1 MPQRPNNSGSN
12 FNSWSSGTPSEN
24 EWHTAI
30 PHLYA
35 SSSSADQMPSN
46 TNFNYATNPT
56 SQGHSIY
63 ESSPSYPVSTL
74 LLQRCN
80 SQHGESLFPKDTNTK
95 GAIQLPDVKK
105 QQNSEPAPSETATAP
120 SNNGF
125 KDMIRSIFSGQK
137 FHPAT
142 NQKPNSLP
150 PAPQPSNV
158 SPPEYAT
165 AKNNEKIKKAFKLFS
180 VNRKAQP
187 TNQPPNSLPPAPQ
200 MINAAPQSAPAPAPA
215 PASPTAPSF
224 NPQMNYVPPP
234 PPISSIPQ
242 TSNAAPQS
250 APAPAPAPAPSLNP
264 QMNYIPPPPP
274 LISSIPQTINAAPQS
289 APAPASP
296 TAPSFTPQIS
306 CIPPP
311 IDTSIPIS
319 PYLNNDIDIN
329 DISNDIDYML
339 NVLEEAN
346 DIDISDNSDEEENQD
361 VDPESLNLLNI
372 RMNDSLSSASRLL
385 QSHTN
390 ELLQSSRSCRSNAT
404 PFNSN
409 MTPSVLPSASNPR
422 IAFSPMTPKTPA
434 IQTQAPGAQN
444 ATPSIQNTA
453 PAKQLTDEEID
464 QTIRALEKIV
474 DEEYADKPEAQ
485 KTKEEIM
492 QEIERYKL
500 LKSINQRYQE
510 DLVCVVVSE

>member
-234 PPISSIPQ
+234 PPLISSIPQ

-250 APAPAPAPAPSLNP
+250 APAPAPA
-264 QMNYIPPPPP
+264 
-274 LISSIPQTINAAPQS
+274 
-289 APAPASP
+289 

-390 ELLQSSRSCRSNAT
+390 ALLQSSRSCRSNAT
-404 PFNSN
+404 PFNGN